1 MKRGFITVLLLLSL
15 VWGTPGHAADAAPYD
30 EAADAAAQVAAAS
43 VQAAR
48 DGKQLLIVF
57 GANWCGDCKMLD
69 GEFKKPA
76 LQSLLDRRYVIVKV
90 DVGRFN
96 KNLDVVKPWGDV
108 IRKGIPS
115 IVVASA
121 DRRLIYATN
130 GGELADAR
138 KMGEAGVIE
147 FFRALAARTVA
158 PGSAAKL

>member
-1 MKRGFITVLLLLSL
+1 MIALLMLLSL
-15 VWGTPGHAADAAPYD
+15 VCSAHSRAADALPYD
-30 EAADAAAQVAAAS
+30 ESADAAAQVTAAAA
-43 VQAAR
+43 QAAR

-69 GEFKKPA
+69 AEFKKPA
-76 LQSLLDRRYVIVKV
+76 LKALLDRHYRIVKV

-115 IVVASA
+115 IVVAGA
-121 DRRLIYATN
+121 DRQLIYATH

-138 KMGEAGVIE
+138 KMGEAGVME
-147 FFRALAARTVA
+147 FFSSLAERTRGPV
-158 PGSAAKL
+158 PAAKS

>member
-1 MKRGFITVLLLLSL
+1 MKREFIKGLLLLVLAIGARS
-15 VWGTPGHAADAAPYD
+15 HAADAPPYD

-43 VQAAR
+43 AQAAR

-69 GEFKKPA
+69 GEFKRPA
-76 LQSLLDRRYVIVKV
+76 LQSLLDRHYVVVKV

-96 KNLDVVKPWGDV
+96 KNLHVVKPWGDV

-121 DRRLIYATN
+121 DQRLIYATN

-138 KMGEAGVIE
+138 KMGEAGVAE
-147 FFRALAARTVA
+147 FFRALAARTPA
-158 PGSAAKL
+158 SGRP